1 MDFPASQRAGG
12 ASRKR
17 KATSAAGRGFKKR
30 KMMRKRRGLYETLAT
45 PAKKSGLFSFNGEG
59 PFPDQLQTTL
69 LYRSIPIN
77 ASGSAGTGTYTLQ
90 VVLNNL
96 NDFDYSNVL
105 GNKQPLYYDQLFSST
120 GPYQAY
126 ECKSWRTRI
135 TVINL
140 ASTAATVYWNG
151 QGTSIGLSEEDTLT
165 EVTNRSYHKQYHLA
179 PKGGSGDRAW
189 IATSGKMSKASSDVT
204 YSAVAQNG
212 SPIAFPVYGT
222 LFINTP
228 TTTDAPNV
236 MIQVDHYFD
245 VICFRSDGT
254 SS

>member
-1 MDFPASQRAGG
+1 M
-12 ASRKR
+12 K
-17 KATSAAGRGFKKR
+17 
-30 KMMRKRRGLYETLAT
+30 KRRGLLETNVGSV
-45 PAKKSGLFSFNGEG
+45 KKSGLFSFNGEG

-77 ASGSAGTGTYTLQ
+77 ASGSAGTGTYSLQ
-90 VVLNNL
+90 VALNNL
-96 NDFDYSNVL
+96 TDFDYSNVL

-140 ASTAATVYWNG
+140 ATTAATVYWNG
-151 QGTSIGLSEEDTLT
+151 QGSTIGLSEDDTLT

-179 PKGGSGDRAW
+179 PKGGTGDRCY
-189 IATSGKMSKASSDVT
+189 IATSGKMSKVTSDVT

-212 SPIAFPVYGT
+212 TPSPPCYGT

-254 SS
+254 NS